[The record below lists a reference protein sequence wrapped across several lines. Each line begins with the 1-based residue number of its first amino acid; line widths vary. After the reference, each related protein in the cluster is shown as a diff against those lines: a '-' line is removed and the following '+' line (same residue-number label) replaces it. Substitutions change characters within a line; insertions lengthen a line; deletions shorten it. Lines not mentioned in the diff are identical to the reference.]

1 MSELAEK
8 AQANF
13 SALQGHRRFFHA
25 HPELGFEEYQ
35 AQKIII
41 DTLNNLGLKDVRP
54 VGKTGVLGHC
64 VGKHPGPVVLVR
76 FDMDALPVQEANDVP
91 YRSSI
96 PGKMHACGHDGHMA
110 IGLVLAEWLSREKE
124 SLNGTVKFLFQPA
137 EEGLGGAQA
146 VLQDGA
152 LSDPTP
158 DAVLALHVWNEKP
171 VGWVGLVPGPLMAA
185 SDLLEIEITGQ
196 GGHGAL
202 PHVTID
208 PVVAAASLVTSLQT
222 IVSRNVSPL
231 ENAVISVTQILAGDA
246 HNVIPGKAV
255 LRGSIRT
262 FLPEIRSYV
271 HHRIR
276 EMVTHMADAYR
287 CSGVTTITTLTP
299 AITNNPVLIHA
310 ATEVCQEEFPALTI
324 DGSFRTMVSEDM
336 AYLMQDIPGA
346 YLMIGSANTERGLTA
361 LHHNQYFDFD
371 EQALVYGL
379 AILCGMIQKIRC
391 IPAIVSHSE

>member
-1 MSELAEK
+1 MRNLAEI
-8 AQANF
+8 AQAYF
-13 SALQGHRRFFHA
+13 QSLQGYRRYFHT

-35 AQKIII
+35 AQTKII
-41 DTLNNLGLKDVRP
+41 DTLNNLGMEDIHP
-54 VGKTGVLGHC
+54 VGKTGVLGQC
-64 VGKHPGPVVLVR
+64 TGALPGPVVLVR
-76 FDMDALPVQEANDVP
+76 FDMDALPVEEANDVP
-91 YRSSI
+91 YRSTI
-96 PGKMHACGHDGHMA
+96 TGKMHACGHDGHMA
-110 IGLVLAEWLSREKE
+110 IGLVLAEWLCREKAN
-124 SLNGTVKFLFQPA
+124 LYGIVKILFQPA

-146 VLQDGA
+146 VLQDGVLENPA
-152 LSDPTP
+152 P

-171 VGWVGLVPGPLMAA
+171 VGWMGLVPGPLMAA

-222 IVSRNVSPL
+222 IISRNISPL

-262 FLPEIRSYV
+262 FLPEIRSVV
-271 HHRIR
+271 HNRIR
-276 EMVTHMADAYR
+276 EMVTHIAGAYQ
-287 CSGVTTITTLTP
+287 CSGITRITTLTP
-299 AITNNPVLIHA
+299 AITNDPVLIYA
-310 ATEVCQEEFPALTI
+310 ANEVCQEEFPTLTI
-324 DGSFRTMVSEDM
+324 DGNFRTMVSEDM

-346 YLMIGSANTERGLTA
+346 YLMIGSADPEKGLTE
-361 LHHNQYFDFD
+361 LHHNPHFDFD

-379 AILCGMIQKIRC
+379 GVLFGMIQKIRC
-391 IPAIVSHSE
+391 IPTIVSHSE